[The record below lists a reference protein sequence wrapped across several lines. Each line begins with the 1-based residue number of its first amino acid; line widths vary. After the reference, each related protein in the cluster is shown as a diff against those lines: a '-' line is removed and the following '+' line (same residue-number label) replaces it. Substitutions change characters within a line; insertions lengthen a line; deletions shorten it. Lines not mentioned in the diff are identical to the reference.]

1 MIRRSLLAVA
11 LAAFGCSRSPSS
23 TSEMNVA
30 PAVPGTPTPDAG
42 QSGSTADAGQS
53 SSTADGGQSSPLIRE
68 TVEDPPRCGVVPP
81 SLTGDVGCGSWVL
94 EQVVPQAHSLRAVWA
109 VSSDDVWAVGD
120 AGAIVHW
127 DGAAWTVAASPT
139 QANLLTVW
147 GADAAHVW
155 AGGQGVLLKFDG
167 STWQMQPSPT
177 SGSINFI
184 SGAAAD
190 DVWATGPAARD
201 VYHWDGAQWTQPGA
215 ASGAPYILNIGTPI
229 WPGGGERAWAG
240 GCADHV
246 HASLFLWDGSGW
258 SRIDTAV
265 AGCVHA
271 IAGTSP
277 SDVWATAVEY
287 VHGGG
292 SFPTPVN
299 HSLHWDGA
307 RWSEVPALPGSFFSP
322 ARGEVWVVSGG
333 GSTDGYVYARADGGH
348 FHDFLWLPNIG
359 YTTAMAA
366 AGTADVFI
374 VGEGGLLAHSDGKM
388 IRRFTGPNAGIGSLW
403 AGSGGHAWAT
413 VGGSLIR
420 RDNGCWSNVD
430 VGKAAYDQATGMGP
444 LLMWQLSGSGPDDVW
459 ATAGTFAVHWDGET
473 FSQHVIPGGGLT
485 GVWVSPSGDALFLST
500 SGVYRAD
507 GSGFTRVLDGSY
519 LSMWAASES
528 DIWLVQQDPAA
539 LSSLVHF
546 DGVATTVVGHFPWSD
561 GAPKTISASGDDDV
575 WATVADTV
583 WHFDGSLMT
592 DMRPSPARVYS
603 LAVAARNDVWVS
615 SLDGLWHFD
624 GAWSKADAPPG
635 VLSASDGVVYSLGL
649 GRICRRP

>member
-1 MIRRSLLAVA
+1 MDCGRIAFASEPTYSVGRGCSTRLGGWSGRSPEIRRVDL
-11 LAAFGCSRSPSS
+11 
-23 TSEMNVA
+23 
-30 PAVPGTPTPDAG
+30 
-42 QSGSTADAGQS
+42 
-53 SSTADGGQSSPLIRE
+53 
-68 TVEDPPRCGVVPP
+68 
-81 SLTGDVGCGSWVL
+81 
-94 EQVVPQAHSLRAVWA
+94 
-109 VSSDDVWAVGD
+109 
-120 AGAIVHW
+120 
-127 DGAAWTVAASPT
+127 
-139 QANLLTVW
+139 
-147 GADAAHVW
+147 ADAAEPYIN
-155 AGGQGVLLKFDG
+155 K
-167 STWQMQPSPT
+167 
-177 SGSINFI
+177 GSINFI

-190 DVWATGPAARD
+190 DAWATGPAARD

-229 WPGGGERAWAG
+229 WPAGGERAWAG

-246 HASLFLWDGSGW
+246 HASLFLWDGSRW

-292 SFPTPVN
+292 SFPTPAS

-430 VGKAAYDQATGMGP
+430 VGKAAYDQSTGVGP
-444 LLMWQLSGSGPDDVW
+444 LRMWQLSGSGPDDVW

-485 GVWVSPSGDALFLST
+485 GVWVGEEKVAAIVLRDLGPAHGRQLQGGDEKGSEKRRHVVTEFSLGQVHQQHLVFAH
-500 SGVYRAD
+500 GGGQAD
-507 GSGFTRVLDGSY
+507 GFRY
-519 LSMWAASES
+519 
-528 DIWLVQQDPAA
+528 
-539 LSSLVHF
+539 
-546 DGVATTVVGHFPWSD
+546 GV
-561 GAPKTISASGDDDV
+561 
-575 WATVADTV
+575 
-583 WHFDGSLMT
+583 
-592 DMRPSPARVYS
+592 
-603 LAVAARNDVWVS
+603 
-615 SLDGLWHFD
+615 
-624 GAWSKADAPPG
+624 
-635 VLSASDGVVYSLGL
+635 
-649 GRICRRP
+649 